1 MPVPASR
8 QEFAALLNDARRR
21 EHLSIRA
28 VAKIADVPAT
38 TAQGWLNGKH
48 FPTPALR
55 GNYLKL
61 VEHLDL
67 VHAVPRDLWDE
78 SWDALEPA
86 LRSGHSPYL
95 GLRPFR
101 VADHELFFGRS
112 SQSARLAD
120 AVCALAEREGHGILA
135 LVGSSGSG
143 KSSLLAAGLLGRE
156 VTSGALIDWTGTE
169 LPVIRLLAT
178 PDFEPAGEPGR
189 RLVVVDQLE
198 DALALP
204 PRPRQQFLDALAGLA
219 EQAVVV
225 VGLRS
230 DAFGAASSEAVLE
243 PAMSQPILLSSM
255 TLEEFREVIVRPAES
270 VGMTVDEDLVQV
282 LLEELAPASGDRIA
296 PGALPLL
303 SNALLLIW
311 AVGNGRR
318 LTLTDYQ
325 AAGGIASAVERLAEQ
340 VYLSL
345 DPAQKAAAERMF
357 LRLVRVAGDELVR
370 ETLPLADV
378 DATTRPAMD
387 AFVAARMLT
396 TVDDEV
402 RISHQA
408 LLSHWARLNDWLA
421 EHRDDLAVMDKLR
434 SAAEVWL
441 VSERDPEALIPVR
454 RLGIFGP
461 WLERA
466 TRKRLL
472 TDAEREFVAAAE
484 AHFAREC
491 AVVRARRRQLLA
503 WRLATALLA
512 LVVGALTIAL
522 LVR

>member
-8 QEFAALLNDARRR
+8 QEFAALLNDVRRR
-21 EHLSIRA
+21 QHLSIRA
-28 VAKIADVPAT
+28 VAKLADVPPT

-55 GNYLKL
+55 GNYLRL

-78 SWDALEPA
+78 SWDAVAPA

-101 VADHELFFGRS
+101 VGDQGLFFGRS
-112 SQSARLAD
+112 SQSDRLAA
-120 AVCALAEREGHGILA
+120 AVRDLAEREGHGMLA

-156 VTSGALIDWTGTE
+156 ITTGALSGWTGTE
-169 LPVIRLLAT
+169 LPVIRLLTT
-178 PDFEPAGEPGR
+178 PDITVAGEPGR

-198 DALALP
+198 EALALP
-204 PRPRQQFLDALAGLA
+204 SRPRQQFLAALAGLA

-225 VGLRS
+225 LGLRS
-230 DAFGAASSEAVLE
+230 DAFGAASAEAVLE
-243 PAMSQPILLSSM
+243 PAMSAPILLSSM

-270 VGMTVDEDLVQV
+270 VDMTVDEDLVRV

-318 LTLTDYQ
+318 LTLTDYHT
-325 AAGGIASAVERLAEQ
+325 AGGIASAVERLAEQ

-345 DPAQKAAAERMF
+345 GPAEKAAAERMF

-370 ETLPLADV
+370 ETLPLVDV
-378 DATTRPAMD
+378 DATTRPAME

-421 EHRDDLAVMDKLR
+421 EHRDDLAVMEKLR

-441 VSERDPEALIPVR
+441 ASGRDPEALIPVR
-454 RLGIFGP
+454 RLGVFGP
-461 WLERA
+461 WLDRA
-466 TRKRLL
+466 THKRLL
-472 TDAEREFVAAAE
+472 TDVEREFVAAADD
-484 AHFAREC
+484 HFARAHDVLRTRDRDLRRWQVATMVLAL
-491 AVVRARRRQLLA
+491 AVV
-503 WRLATALLA
+503 
-512 LVVGALTIAL
+512 ALTIAL